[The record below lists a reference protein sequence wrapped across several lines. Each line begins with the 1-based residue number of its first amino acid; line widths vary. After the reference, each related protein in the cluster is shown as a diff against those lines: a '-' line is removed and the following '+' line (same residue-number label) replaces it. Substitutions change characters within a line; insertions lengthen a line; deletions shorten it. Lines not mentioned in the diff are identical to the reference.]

1 VGEVFEKTGIF
12 RSNVREARIVQ
23 EKSSRRELPRMAGF
37 EKISSRSYD
46 LPEGKL
52 EENVAPRRSV
62 SGAHV
67 FWKNTASRTLP
78 AALLGALFAPL
89 PEPFRPPTSKLPHLG
104 ALS

>member
-1 VGEVFEKTGIF
+1 VGEVFEKTGIS

-67 FWKNTASRTLP
+67 FWKSTASRTLP

-89 PEPFRPPTSKLPHLG
+89 PEPANFHI
-104 ALS
+104 